1 MIESISEIGQAS
13 QSKYEEQES
22 CKHNS
27 YCEDGREQDVYNKGD
42 PLYDVMNV
50 DEEVVHQLIF
60 EKIDDAENFYTS
72 YANLTGF
79 DIRKQNVKRKNG
91 EFVKNREWV
100 CTRHGFRK
108 PPKNGNCRKREPKPE
123 TRCGCKASFRV
134 AHDRFSGHY
143 TVTRFES
150 SHNHPLQSCRKR
162 YISSSDKSMLSLMT
176 DVGIRP
182 CHVMNLLEQLAG
194 GAGKLSFRRKDGYN
208 WLNKIRLEKIRGG
221 DVNSV
226 LTLFENMKLQDDGF
240 VYKYTVDEEG
250 ALTRLFWCDGVSKA
264 EYKLFG
270 DVVAFDSTYNTN
282 TYLYPLVLFS
292 GVNSHGSTCIFGASF
307 LYNETIESYKWLLQ
321 AFLEAMSGK
330 IPGSVLTDQDSSMRA
345 AILSEFPGT
354 RHRLCSWHIGQN
366 VLQQVKIADFRSDFM
381 KLLRRPC
388 SIEEFEICWDNLV
401 EMHELSDHPWVIGI
415 KEKKELWAEAYF
427 RGHFMARMRSTQR
440 AESMNSL
447 IKLYV
452 DQRMTLINF
461 VKHYNRTLR
470 KMRSDFLTQQDDSEN
485 TKPSVRQSP
494 LKCLE
499 DHAASICTK
508 KVFYIV
514 REEIKAEQGL
524 LVESNIKV
532 GNFESV
538 FIFGEY
544 KKLDEGRRYTV
555 TIDQSCAKFKCE
567 CLMLESEGLPCRH
580 IISAFKYLRIMEFPN
595 KSIHSRWLIDTGK
608 ALKNKYPSAS
618 PVIDPQQTKFAQLYK
633 ECMRF
638 SLLSLHTESGYSESL
653 SQIKKLAD
661 AVKGE
666 TELENVEDSLTRPK
680 VVKVSDPGR
689 INTRGACRAK
699 RQKCGFCGEPG
710 HKTTTCQK
718 NPATTDRR
726 KSAHG
731 KKTNVTKENSTSDHK
746 CVENSEAKKPNV
758 TKKKSTSKHKF
769 SKNAEGKKAHVA
781 KKMST
786 PEDKDSE
793 NLEGTRHETNGPSKN
808 FEVSPPLFQF
818 PSTFNMSHSGSGHS
832 LPQFPIPLAHNPLHH
847 MYGVQAPDIPTN
859 NHPSWSRADFDA
871 KSLPSTKSMPQN
883 VVDPK
888 GFPWLYPQFSH
899 GFLPPPYP
907 TFFYPPPQASIQQS
921 KRKLDDISVK
931 MKDLKNKTKRTM
943 ESKSLNEPSSEDHAT

>member
-1 MIESISEIGQAS
+1 MIESVSESGQAS

-22 CKHNS
+22 YKHNS
-27 YCEDGREQDVYNKGD
+27 YCENRPEQDVYNKGD

-72 YANLTGF
+72 YANLAGF

-194 GAGKLSFRRKDGYN
+194 GAGKLSFRRKDGCN
-208 WLNKIRLEKIRGG
+208 WLNKIRGG
-221 DVNSV
+221 DVNTV

-292 GVNSHGSTCIFGASF
+292 GVNNHGSTCIFGASF
-307 LYNETIESYKWLLQ
+307 LYNEIIESYKCLLQ
-321 AFLEAMSGK
+321 AFLEVMSGK
-330 IPGSVLTDQDSSMRA
+330 I
-345 AILSEFPGT
+345 
-354 RHRLCSWHIGQN
+354 RLCSWHIGQN
-366 VLQQVKIADFRSDFM
+366 VLQQVKIADFQ
-381 KLLRRPC
+381 
-388 SIEEFEICWDNLV
+388 EFEICWDNLV
-401 EMHELSDHPWVIGI
+401 EMNELSDHPWVIGI

-440 AESMNSL
+440 AESMNFL
-447 IKLYV
+447 IELSV
-452 DQRMTLINF
+452 DQRMTLIEF
-461 VKHYNRTLR
+461 VKHYNRTIGP
-470 KMRSDFLTQQDDSEN
+470 KWSDEMRSDFLTQQDDSEN
-485 TKPSVRQSP
+485 TKPGVRQSP

-499 DHAASICTK
+499 DHAASIRTK

-532 GNFESV
+532 GDFESV

-555 TIDQSCAKFKCE
+555 TIDQSCAKFECE

-618 PVIDPQQTKFAQLYK
+618 PVIDPQQTKFTQLFK

-638 SLLSLHTESGYSESL
+638 SLLSSHTESGYGESL

-666 TELENVEDSLTRPK
+666 TELESDTYAHNVGVDTSCKDVEDSPTRPK

-731 KKTNVTKENSTSDHK
+731 KKTNVTKENS
-746 CVENSEAKKPNV
+746 KKRNV
-758 TKKKSTSKHKF
+758 AMKKSTSKHKF
-769 SKNAEGKKAHVA
+769 SKKAHVA

-786 PEDKDSE
+786 SEHKDSE
-793 NLEGTRHETNGPSKN
+793 NLEGTRHETNGPSNN

-859 NHPSWSRADFDA
+859 NHPSWSRADFGA

-883 VVDPK
+883 VVDPR
-888 GFPWLYPQFSH
+888 GILWLYPQFSH

-907 TFFYPPPQASIQQS
+907 TFFYPPPQASMQQS
-921 KRKLDDISVK
+921 KRKLDDISGK
-931 MKDLKNKTKRTM
+931 AKDLENKRKRTM
-943 ESKSLNEPSSEDHAT
+943 ESKSLNEPSSEDRAT